1 MDGKIVYEGTSKSG
15 RSIYFRYPT
24 RDDVQ
29 VLTDHINSLSS
40 EQTYILW
47 QGAQMTFEQEKTYLD
62 GLLERVKAKK
72 AIPLL
77 AMSGERL
84 MGWGSI
90 EQSRHAEEHVGDFN
104 IGIQKEFRGDGI
116 GRLLM
121 QHILAE
127 AEKEIQGLKIIR
139 LGVFANN
146 PVALEM
152 YKSLGF
158 VEFGNLPN
166 GLLHKGEYVDHIYM
180 YKVL

>member
-1 MDGKIVYEGTSKSG
+1 MGELF
-15 RSIYFRYPT
+15 RS
-24 RDDVQ
+24 DE
-29 VLTDHINSLSS
+29 VLVAVTVFVAVG
-40 EQTYILW
+40 ILL
-47 QGAQMTFEQEKTYLD
+47 G
-62 GLLERVKAKK
+62 V
-72 AIPLL
+72 
-77 AMSGERL
+77 
-84 MGWGSI
+84 
-90 EQSRHAEEHVGDFN
+90 
-104 IGIQKEFRGDGI
+104 GI

-158 VEFGNLPN
+158 VELGNLPN
-166 GLLHKGEYVDHIYM
+166 GLLHKGEYVAHIYM